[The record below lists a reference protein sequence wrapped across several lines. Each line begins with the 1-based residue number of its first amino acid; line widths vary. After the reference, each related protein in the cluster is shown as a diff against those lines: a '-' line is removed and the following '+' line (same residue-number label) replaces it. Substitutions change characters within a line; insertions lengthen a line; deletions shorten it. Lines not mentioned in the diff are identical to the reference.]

1 MRGSAIP
8 ARQVVSPGSAGP
20 LPVPKPRW
28 RDGKQ
33 DFTGRPARGV
43 TASFA
48 AIAIGAY
55 AFAGWRRRT
64 TDVGGMVLTARRNPV
79 RCYEDQ

>member
-1 MRGSAIP
+1 
-8 ARQVVSPGSAGP
+8 
-20 LPVPKPRW
+20 VPKPRW
-28 RDGKQ
+28 RDGER

-55 AFAGWRRRT
+55 AFGGWRRRT
-64 TDVGGMVLTARRNPV
+64 TM
-79 RCYEDQ
+79 